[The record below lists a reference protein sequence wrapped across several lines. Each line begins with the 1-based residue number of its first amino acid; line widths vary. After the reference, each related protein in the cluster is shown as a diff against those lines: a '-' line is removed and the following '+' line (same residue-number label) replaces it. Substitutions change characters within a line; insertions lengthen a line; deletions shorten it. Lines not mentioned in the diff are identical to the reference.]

1 MGLTSKNKNHSF
13 TAFFCTRAVPGFFQ
27 SVWCVKE
34 KEKNFGS
41 VLYSLQSCLQSS
53 GKALA
58 WSYRIT
64 AVSVLSIY

>member
-13 TAFFCTRAVPGFFQ
+13 TAFFCMRAVPGFFQ

-41 VLYSLQSCLQSS
+41 VLYSLQSS